1 MSGKKSGSVT
11 PNTPDPKLSKKCDPL
26 TKWAARAIFLFMT
39 LATFSW
45 LDTIKVN
52 ILVSPPPKKKAF
64 FASRASAEIYTFL
77 LRIDG
82 TSLIRSICT
91 SSSCPRSPH
100 RPTTQRA

>member
-45 LDTIKVN
+45 LDTIKVKH
-52 ILVSPPPKKKAF
+52 SRFPKKKTTF
-64 FASRASAEIYTFL
+64 LLFSRASAEIYTFL